1 VPFAPEQIVASG
13 DVVFFRGPVV
23 AGKLSLAVL
32 RMPADPRAARLGVTS
47 VVVDY
52 PFPLARLYA
61 AKPGEVLLVYDDA
74 SSGYPSAT
82 LDVSLRGGKSIVHV
96 PAPVE
101 AGAPTLDP
109 GGATA
114 MYGAFGPHFGDLD
127 AGIPERVAASSID
140 RLLLVQSGAPPRHA
154 LITGAGSPSAAIGPA
169 QSALSLL
176 VPQDYLGPIH
186 YATAPNGQ
194 VVSIGVMRSTFD
206 ATRFRTGDHASWLLD
221 PGPTRVSGY
230 DFGLFN
236 DAQYEYDGG
245 LAYPTPI
252 GYPPRALPL
261 DSENAFFVFTTR
273 STTPSGITV
282 AGLHR
287 EVNTSSAFYP
297 GKLVVFD
304 EATSDMAPGTVG
316 VARASEL
323 VLVVRK
329 TPTGAKLLA
338 IDTRCAPK

>member
-1 VPFAPEQIVASG
+1 
-13 DVVFFRGPVV
+13 
-23 AGKLSLAVL
+23 
-32 RMPADPRAARLGVTS
+32 M
-47 VVVDY
+47 
-52 PFPLARLYA
+52 
-61 AKPGEVLLVYDDA
+61 
-74 SSGYPSAT
+74 GYPSAT
-82 LDVSLRGGKSIVHV
+82 LDVSLRGGKPIVHV

-101 AGAPTLDP
+101 GGAPIIDP

-114 MYGAFGPHFGDLD
+114 MYGAFGAHFGDLD
-127 AGIPERVAASSID
+127 SGIPERVATSSID

-154 LITGAGSPSAAIGPA
+154 LITGAGSPSAAIGPT
-169 QSALSLL
+169 QNALSLL

-186 YATAPNGQ
+186 YATALNGQ
-194 VVSIGVMRSTFD
+194 IVSIGVMRSTYD

-230 DFGLFN
+230 DFGFFN
-236 DAQYEYDGG
+236 DAQYDYDGG
-245 LAYPTPI
+245 SAYPTPI

-261 DSENAFFVFTTR
+261 DSENAFFVFTPL
-273 STTPSGITV
+273 STTPSGMTV
-282 AGLHR
+282 AALHR
-287 EVNTSSAFYP
+287 ETNTSSAFYP

-304 EATSDMAPGTVG
+304 EATSDMAPSTIG

-329 TPTGAKLLA
+329 TPTGTKMLA